1 MERRGGQAGWSD
13 GQIIAPMVINLGS
26 WKCSAG
32 GDCVLPLVKSAKF
45 CFHVR
50 PQLCAL
56 THPVIHLRLGP
67 QKPDPPFPLAA
78 GETEV
83 QRRVWMSQG
92 DIDHVMSLR
101 GQYLNSRLTSPG
113 QHLPLEPPAWEQPGA
128 VCRLWLC
135 TIYARGQVGSQGE
148 GPGVLRMWR
157 DPVWCSFP
165 GSSQGWWRRG
175 ACGFGSEGGKLARQ
189 GGTEVD
195 TGITVNLLSR

>member
-1 MERRGGQAGWSD
+1 M
-13 GQIIAPMVINLGS
+13 GS

-56 THPVIHLRLGP
+56 THPVIHLCLGP

-113 QHLPLEPPAWEQPGA
+113 QHLPLEPPAW
-128 VCRLWLC
+128 
-135 TIYARGQVGSQGE
+135 GSLGRSAHCDSAPAMPE
-148 GPGVLRMWR
+148 
-157 DPVWCSFP
+157 
-165 GSSQGWWRRG
+165 
-175 ACGFGSEGGKLARQ
+175 AKLAPRERVLVCSGC
-189 GGTEVD
+189 GGTQSGAAFLALVKDGGGGEHVALAVREESLRD
-195 TGITVNLLSR
+195 REELKLTQE